1 MIRLKQTVFIGLIL
15 LLTFIPVLQAG
26 TVTGVVRNS
35 AGILLANQKISFS
48 GGNTLGE
55 RIVLSDLEGH
65 FRIDLTA
72 GTYRVFHLLGEERVF
87 IEEITVSDTG
97 DLRIEPV
104 VEEYSDKTLDAI
116 REFRVGYTTLNSE
129 AYQNLAEM
137 INPFPDKGKGWLYG
151 SVYEFHRNDNFDAR
165 NFFDPVGEPLPEYKR
180 NQFGFTVGA
189 ILSPHLTLQVNYDGL
204 RIIQGSTE
212 LSHVPTTLMR
222 SGDFSEL
229 EEDII
234 DPFTGNPFPGNKLP
248 SDRVHPVANKVMEVI
263 PVPNLNDFDRNFV
276 NNDPFVN
283 YQDNWSTRMD
293 YTAEDNSK
301 IILNYS
307 FTDRDRNDVEDLPA
321 FTSARSDR
329 YQAFS
334 GSFNKTLSERLVT
347 YTRLSYNRSLSYGLS
362 PNSGNDGLL
371 SSLGIEGLVLD
382 DPLEEG
388 YPDFLLS
395 GYADPGDGSNPTT
408 SVRNQL
414 EMNLSFIYAMNKH
427 SIRFGAEAGGNQLNN
442 YRSGSMHRGRFSFS
456 GEYTGDAF
464 ADYLLG
470 FPNIA
475 SKGVGTDRVDLRR
488 KYWEFFI
495 SESWKIHPKL
505 DLSVGIT
512 YSFQQPYH
520 SIADNVSSFH
530 PLIFEPPIDGEIITY
545 GTVRTRMLG
554 YAGVQDGSLIF
565 PDKNNWAPRVSFA
578 YSPLGSNQLVIRG
591 SYSLFYDPPDERDYA
606 RRLTRNYP
614 YFYITTAESL
624 QDQPSIDLSNPF
636 TGATPPAIT
645 IQGITPHLTHPYFHN
660 WRLSAQNEIA
670 PDWNVEAAYTGRR
683 GVHTNR
689 SIPAN
694 VPVPGE
700 GDIQERRPN
709 PEYGRFSI
717 FDDGGSYSANEF
729 RFSMNKRFSKGFSL
743 NSGMIWN
750 RILTNYHWG
759 DPNNPRDLASE
770 KGPASW
776 QPEKRFFL
784 RYIVDIPAHYIF
796 PWRTNAS
803 LYKWVLDGWRLSGI
817 TDING
822 GRPFTVV
829 ESSDPNNDGVYGD
842 RPDRIGSG
850 KISTP
855 NPDQWFNTADFIAA
869 KPYTFG
875 NSGRGI
881 LKGPGHQTWDIS
893 VIKQTRLNQ
902 GDMVELRIALFNAFN
917 NVNFDTPVS
926 DFGTD
931 SFGTIFGADRAREIE
946 IALKYSF

>member
-1 MIRLKQTVFIGLIL
+1 MIRLKHAAFIGLL
-15 LLTFIPVLQAG
+15 LFLTLFPVLQAG

-48 GGNTLGE
+48 GGQTLGE
-55 RIVLSDLEGH
+55 RIILSDLEGR
-65 FRIDLTA
+65 FRIELKA
-72 GTYRVFHLLGEERVF
+72 GTYRVFHLLGEEKVF
-87 IEEITVSDTG
+87 LQELLVSDTG
-97 DLRIEPV
+97 DHSIEPV

-116 REFRVGYTTLNSE
+116 REFRVGYSTLNSD

-180 NQFGFTVGA
+180 NQFGVTVGA
-189 ILSPHLTLQVNYDGL
+189 ILSPHLTLQANYDGL

-212 LSHVPTTLMR
+212 VSHVPTQLMR
-222 SGDFSEL
+222 TGNFSEL
-229 EEDII
+229 DEDII
-234 DPFTGNPFPGNKLP
+234 DPITGNPFPGNQIP
-248 SDRVHPVANKVMEVI
+248 SDRIHPVAFKVLEVI
-263 PVPNLNDFDRNFV
+263 PAPNLNDFERNFV

-283 YQDNWSTRMD
+283 YQDNFSTRMD

-301 IILNYS
+301 VIVNYS
-307 FTDRDRNDVEDLPA
+307 FTDRDRNDIDDLPA

-334 GSFNKTLSERLVT
+334 VSFNKTLSERLVS
-347 YTRLSYNRSLSYGLS
+347 YSRLTFNRSRSFGLS
-362 PNSGNDGLL
+362 PNSENAGLL
-371 SSLGIEGLVLD
+371 DSLGISGLILD
-382 DPLEEG
+382 DSLEEG
-388 YPDFLLS
+388 YPDFNLS
-395 GYADPGDGSNPTT
+395 GYANPGDGSNPTT
-408 SVRNQL
+408 AVRNRL
-414 EMNLSFIYAMNKH
+414 ELDLSFTYAINNH
-427 SIRFGAEAGGNQLNN
+427 SIRFGTEIGGNQLNN
-442 YRSGSMHRGRFSFS
+442 YRSGSLHRGRFNFS
-456 GEYTGDAF
+456 GEYTGDGF

-470 FPNIA
+470 VPNIA
-475 SKGVGTDRVDLRR
+475 SKGVGTDRADLRR
-488 KYWEFFI
+488 KYWEFFVR
-495 SESWKIHPKL
+495 ESWKIHPKF
-505 DLSVGIT
+505 DITMGIT

-520 SIADNVSSFH
+520 SITDNVSSFY
-530 PLIFEPPIDGEIITY
+530 PMLFEPPLDGQLVSY
-545 GTVRTRMLG
+545 GTEVSKQLG
-554 YAGVQDGSLIF
+554 FAGVQDGTLIF
-565 PDKNNWAPRVSFA
+565 PDKNNWAPSISVA

-591 SYSLFYDPPDERDYA
+591 SYSLFYDPPDERDYS

-614 YFYITTAESL
+614 FFYITTAESL
-624 QDQPSIDLSNPF
+624 EDLPSIDLSNPF
-636 TGATPPAIT
+636 RGATPPAIT
-645 IQGITPHLTHPYFHN
+645 VQGIAPHLTHPYFHF
-660 WRLSAQNEIA
+660 WRMSAQNEIA
-670 PDWNVEAAYTGRR
+670 PNWNVEAEFTGRK

-689 SIPAN
+689 VIPAN
-694 VPVPGE
+694 VPEPGE

-709 PEYGRFSI
+709 PEYGKFSI
-717 FDDGGSYSANEF
+717 FDNGGSYSANEF
-729 RFSMNKRFSKGFSL
+729 RLSMNKRFSKGFSL

-750 RILTNYHWG
+750 KILTTYHWG

-770 KGPASW
+770 KGSASW
-776 QPEKRFFL
+776 QPEKRFYL
-784 RYIVDIPAHYIF
+784 RYIIDIPAHFIF

-803 LYKWVLDGWRLSGI
+803 LYKWLLDGWRLSGI

-850 KISTP
+850 EISSP
-855 NPDQWFNTADFIAA
+855 NPDQWFNTADFVAA
-869 KPYTFG
+869 QPYSFG

-902 GDMVELRIALFNAFN
+902 GDIVELRIALFNAFN
-917 NVNFDTPVS
+917 NVNFDNPVANIN
-926 DFGTD
+926 DD

-946 IALKYSF
+946 VALKYSF